1 MPLYCL
7 TKIFLDVEIYLLL
20 FIMYKSPLL
29 SLVPFLHKE
38 PADDA
43 EHADPGDAAG
53 DGDQGQHQLGR
64 HHAEADPVHRGAQP
78 VLVRAQA
85 VLQPGVVLVELT
97 TRKLEVEDSQENTN
111 FTHHLVV
118 FTYSVFSF

>member
-1 MPLYCL
+1 M
-7 TKIFLDVEIYLLL
+7 
-20 FIMYKSPLL
+20 
-29 SLVPFLHKE
+29 LVPLPDEE

-53 DGDQGQHQLGR
+53 DGDQGQHQLDR